1 MVQITAPVVASCRA
15 KYKET
20 SWTHAM
26 WKFLSRLSLLC
37 PVMVGTRVSGILED
51 LSLQL
56 RALTKHELS
65 GGEVCTFRDLDEMQ
79 PNRAILSLDVI
90 VW

>member
-1 MVQITAPVVASCRA
+1 
-15 KYKET
+15 
-20 SWTHAM
+20 
-26 WKFLSRLSLLC
+26 
-37 PVMVGTRVSGILED
+37 MVGTRVSGILED

-56 RALTKHELS
+56 RPLTKHELS

-90 VW
+90 V